1 MKIRILGVPLDLGQ
15 EHRGVDMGPFALRA
29 AGLDAA
35 LRDLGH
41 EVEDAGNIR
50 VRLPEEQSFGDGRVR
65 FLNEIATVSAEV
77 ADRVTEALE
86 AGFFPLS
93 IGGDHSVA
101 IGTQAGLARFCQ
113 ARKTTAG
120 LLWLDAHGDMN
131 TPETSPSG
139 NVHGM
144 PFAALLG
151 RGPAALAR
159 LLGFS
164 PILRA
169 EKCVLIGVRDLDS
182 GERRIV
188 ADSRINVFTMREID
202 ELGMRVVM
210 ERAIRLATDDTAG
223 FAVSFDMDV
232 VDPREAPGVGTPV
245 PGGITYREAHLAME
259 MIADCGQLLA
269 CELVEINPILDI
281 MNKTG
286 VLGVGLLSSALGK
299 KIL

>member
-1 MKIRILGVPLDLGQ
+1 
-15 EHRGVDMGPFALRA
+15 
-29 AGLDAA
+29 
-35 LRDLGH
+35 
-41 EVEDAGNIR
+41 
-50 VRLPEEQSFGDGRVR
+50 
-65 FLNEIATVSAEV
+65 
-77 ADRVTEALE
+77 
-86 AGFFPLS
+86 
-93 IGGDHSVA
+93 
-101 IGTQAGLARFCQ
+101 
-113 ARKTTAG
+113 
-120 LLWLDAHGDMN
+120 MN

-188 ADSRINVFTMREID
+188 ADSGINVFTMREID